1 MSKKYLTTL
10 SLLIGL
16 LISQEVISAVH
27 FLPRYQARL
36 SGRAESGG
44 REETALSCSQKG
56 LYDLPKDS
64 CRSCQQVVGSCCA
77 SITCKTSSGCYE
89 YSEEEGL
96 SNDCDS
102 DVCRDGQGVHYK
114 GCEAR
119 LSCETVDLLSEGE
132 SVAYSSSGYSC
143 QKIYVSCMVNGLTLG
158 TCRYGIGEIEGGN
171 TGDIGNGG
179 IIGGGIGHI
188 KSVTCYRCNCPEGM
202 QEEKEGEHCELG
214 LSVGGK
220 NCYKCQC
227 QPGSYSST
235 DGYYP
240 CEVCPEGSYN
250 ENYGSTS
257 CKGCPA
263 GYSSKSG
270 ITGATSIEE
279 ACELCPE
286 GSYKINLGPGKC
298 TGCPTGY
305 VAISGVTGASSMAQ
319 ACKLPCVPCDSKE
332 YPLFSCPEN
341 AECEKC
347 TPSHCDDNTSKYAI
361 ISCRKGFKNTG
372 TSCVP
377 DGAIKFVVDS
387 QLDSTV
393 SFGISRYSTEDS
405 VDVDIDWGD
414 GVKENYIGNHA
425 VSHTY
430 ETQGRYTV
438 SIVGSL
444 PKMGRVTTLNVVE
457 LKQLDISTAKDLASV
472 FYEQEQ
478 LTGSIPKLPDGL
490 ISGSSMF
497 NGCSGLR
504 GNIPELPNTLTNGAA
519 MFSGCSGLTGE
530 LPELREGLINI
541 NSMFRGCSGLTGS
554 IPKLP
559 TGLKNGNW
567 LFTGCKGLTGSL
579 PELPQGLQTGV
590 EMFRGNSG
598 LTGEIPELPT
608 TLTDGKFMFS
618 GCSKLTGNIPELPQG
633 LINGGNM
640 FGGCS
645 ALTGSI
651 PKLPENLLDAEGMF
665 SYCSSLTGII
675 PELPKT

>member
-1 MSKKYLTTL
+1 MEGVVMQKHLILGVCCSLFIFL
-10 SLLIGL
+10 STVQA
-16 LISQEVISAVH
+16 SVV
-27 FLPRYQARL
+27 FLPRYTGDL
-36 SGRAESGG
+36 SGRENTGG
-44 REETALSCSQKG
+44 RDKTNLSCSQKG
-56 LYDLPKDS
+56 MYAKPTDPCKV
-64 CRSCQQVVGSCCA
+64 CQGAVGSCCA

-171 TGDIGNGG
+171 TGEIGNGG

-220 NCYKCQC
+220 DCYKCQC

-257 CKGCPA
+257 CKGCPS

-393 SFGISRYSTEDS
+393 SFSISRYSTEDS

-490 ISGSSMF
+490 VNGSGMF
-497 NGCSGLR
+497 AN
-504 GNIPELPNTLTNGAA
+504 
-519 MFSGCSGLTGE
+519 CSGLTGRIPE
-530 LPELREGLINI
+530 LPSGLINGYQ
-541 NSMFRGCSGLTGS
+541 MFQKCSGLTGS
-554 IPKLP
+554 IPDFP
-559 TGLKNGNW
+559 DTM
-567 LFTGCKGLTGSL
+567 T
-579 PELPQGLQTGV
+579 
-590 EMFRGNSG
+590 
-598 LTGEIPELPT
+598 
-608 TLTDGKFMFS
+608 
-618 GCSKLTGNIPELPQG
+618 
-633 LINGGNM
+633 NGGLM
-640 FGGCS
+640 FAGC
-645 ALTGSI
+645 I
-651 PKLPENLLDAEGMF
+651 VV
-665 SYCSSLTGII
+665 
-675 PELPKT
+675 